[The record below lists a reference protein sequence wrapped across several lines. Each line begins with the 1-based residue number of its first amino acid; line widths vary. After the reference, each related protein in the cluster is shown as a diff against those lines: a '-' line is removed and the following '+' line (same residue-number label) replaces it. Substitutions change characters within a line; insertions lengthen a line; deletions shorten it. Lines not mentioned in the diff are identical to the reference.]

1 MNLRSIYS
9 RYLATG
15 VFASALIGA
24 LMSSAAYADAVTEKP
39 TERAIWRVQEMY
51 FAYFGITTHYSCDGL
66 RDRVRFVLAELGAQD
81 TSAVQIA
88 GCTDLSGP
96 SYNPS
101 VRIIVG
107 YPVAATEENIKA
119 ASQDPKRAEL
129 VATLK
134 RRSKSKLEFG
144 LEPFDAERLNVV
156 LLSKA
161 QSPTSASGD
170 CELLE
175 QLRDHVI
182 KPMGGT
188 IVKDELRCMPY
199 QGTTS
204 NSRLTVEVLAVKR
217 S

>member
-1 MNLRSIYS
+1 MTIRSTYS
-9 RYLATG
+9 RYLAVF
-15 VFASALIGA
+15 VFAIAQMA
-24 LMSSAAYADAVTEKP
+24 PAYANAATEQSAERA
-39 TERAIWRVQEMY
+39 TEQAIWRVQEIY
-51 FAYFGITTHYSCDGL
+51 FAYFGLTTHYSCDGL
-66 RDRVRFVLAELGAQD
+66 RDRVRFMLSELGVQE
-81 TSAVQIA
+81 SSHVQIA

-96 SYNPS
+96 AYNPS
-101 VRIIVG
+101 VRIILA
-107 YPVAATEENIKA
+107 YPVAATDDNIKA
-119 ASQDPKRAEL
+119 AAQDAKRAEL

-161 QSPTSASGD
+161 QTPTSASGD

-175 QLRDHVI
+175 QIRDHVI

-188 IVKDELRCMPY
+188 IVKDELRCIPY
-199 QGTTS
+199 QGTAG
-204 NSRLTVEVLAVKR
+204 NSRLTAEVLAVKR

>member
-1 MNLRSIYS
+1 MNLRSICS
-9 RYLATG
+9 RYLAVC

-24 LMSSAAYADAVTEKP
+24 LASPAAFADAATERSN
-39 TERAIWRVQEMY
+39 ERAIWRIQEMY

-101 VRIIVG
+101 VRIIVA
-107 YPVAATEENIKA
+107 YPVAATDDNVKA
-119 ASQDPKRAEL
+119 ATQDAKRAEL

-156 LLSKA
+156 LLSKS
-161 QSPTSASGD
+161 QSPASAAGD

-175 QLRDHVI
+175 QIRDHVI

-199 QGTTS
+199 QGTTG
-204 NSRLTVEVLAVKR
+204 NSRLTVTVLAVKR

>member
-1 MNLRSIYS
+1 MNFRSTYI
-9 RYLATG
+9 RYRRHLVGCLLA
-15 VFASALIGA
+15 AALALPAHANSA
-24 LMSSAAYADAVTEKP
+24 T
-39 TERAIWRVQEMY
+39 TQAIWRVQEIY

-66 RDRVRFVLAELGAQD
+66 RDRVRFMLAELGVQE

-107 YPVAATEENIKA
+107 YPVAATEDNIKA
-119 ASQDPKRAEL
+119 AAQDPKRAEL
-129 VATLK
+129 VAALK

-156 LLSKA
+156 LLSKTQA
-161 QSPTSASGD
+161 PTSASGD

-175 QLRDHVI
+175 QIRDHVI
-182 KPMGGT
+182 KPMGGS
-188 IVKDELRCMPY
+188 IVKDELRCIPY
-199 QGTTS
+199 QGTAS
-204 NSRLTVEVLAVKR
+204 NSRLTAEVLAVKR